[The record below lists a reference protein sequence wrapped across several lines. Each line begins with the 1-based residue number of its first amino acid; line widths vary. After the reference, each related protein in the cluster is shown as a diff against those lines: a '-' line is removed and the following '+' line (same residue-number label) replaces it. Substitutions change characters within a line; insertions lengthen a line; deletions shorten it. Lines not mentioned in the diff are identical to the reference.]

1 MEGVPEKSAPAYLAT
16 DRTLVA
22 AFRRGDADAFQT
34 LFHRHVPAVHALIHS
49 QLADE
54 NTVDEVL
61 QEVFTFAW
69 ERLDEHRMPGGSAL
83 PWMLSIGQEQI
94 ANAQRVHAAAR
105 TSARTSTRPATLA
118 VPTHAPLT
126 DIDPVAKQTLT
137 ATLEAAVARLDA
149 IDQEIVCQ
157 CLVHGLTYKEAV
169 RRVRPNGGMIREWL
183 LRRRGGATF

>member
-1 MEGVPEKSAPAYLAT
+1 MEGTPEKSAPADLAT

-22 AFRRGDADAFQT
+22 AFRRGDADAFQS
-34 LFHRHVPAVHALIHS
+34 LFHRHVPAVHALIRS

-54 NTVDEVL
+54 DTVDEVL

-69 ERLDEHRMPGGSAL
+69 ERLDENRMPGGSAL

-94 ANAQRVHAAAR
+94 ANAERVR
-105 TSARTSTRPATLA
+105 STARTSTRPSALSPSA
-118 VPTHAPLT
+118 RAPLT
-126 DIDPVAKQTLT
+126 ELDPVAELALT

-169 RRVRPNGGMIREWL
+169 RRVRPTGGMIREWL

>member
-1 MEGVPEKSAPAYLAT
+1 MEGTPEKSAPADLAT

-54 NTVDEVL
+54 NHVDEVL

-69 ERLDEHRMPGGSAL
+69 ERLDENRMPGGSAL

-94 ANAQRVHAAAR
+94 ANANRIHAAAR
-105 TSARTSTRPATLA
+105 ASTRPTALA
-118 VPTHAPLT
+118 VPARAPLT
-126 DIDPVAKQTLT
+126 EIDPVAKQALT

-149 IDQEIVCQ
+149 VDQEIVCQ

-169 RRVRPNGGMIREWL
+169 RKVRPNGGMIREWL